1 MSLNIDKSYKYANPY
16 YTNWDYLHNMT
27 KLQVKALEEME
38 WDKYYIRILTDLW
51 GVPWV
56 SFSKEAVEGSV
67 ERFIDDL
74 NNKIMEL

>member
-1 MSLNIDKSYKYANPY
+1 MTLFLNEEYKYTEPY
-16 YTNWDYLHNMT
+16 YTNWYYLRNMT

-56 SFSKEAVEGSV
+56 SFSKKDVEDSM
-67 ERFIDDL
+67 ELFIDNL
-74 NNKIMEL
+74 NEKIKRL